1 MKVDPVPSVLRHV
14 PALHGGRYSVKEA
27 DHATIDFSSNITPLG
42 TPKSVRRAIRQS
54 IGSIAEYPDAD
65 SPALLSDLGEY
76 AGLPA
81 DNLVAGN
88 GAVEIIYNFCHA
100 FLSPKTRVLMPVPTF
115 SEYEAASRLYNARIS
130 YFDTMNLSDSID
142 EFLAKIPDR
151 GCVFLCNPN
160 NPTGSLLSKNDVL
173 SVARRACQASSL
185 VLLDECFIEMAE
197 SGESVI
203 GCVREHENL
212 VVLRSLTKAFGMP
225 GIRIGYAAAPVR
237 VAEILRRVRVPWGVN
252 SLAQAAARAA
262 IADTSHLAKSR
273 KIIQRESAYL
283 RRNISRLEGFECL
296 ESSANFILIRTTRDS
311 GTLQKALLARGILVR
326 DCSSFRGLDSHYIR
340 IAVRSRLDNR
350 RLVLALEA
358 VQ

>member
-1 MKVDPVPSVLRHV
+1 MNVDPIPSVLSHV
-14 PALHGGRYSVKEA
+14 QASHGGRYSVNGA
-27 DHATIDFSSNITPLG
+27 DSSTIDFSSNITPLG
-42 TPKSVRRAIRQS
+42 TPKSVMRAIKKNV
-54 IGSIAEYPDAD
+54 GSIADYPDAD
-65 SPALLSDLGEY
+65 PPALLSDLGKY

-81 DNLVAGN
+81 DNLVVGN

-100 FLSPKTRVLMPVPTF
+100 FLSPKTQVLMPAPTF

-130 YFDTMNLSDSID
+130 QFDTMNLSDSID

-173 SVARRACQASSL
+173 SIARRAEQASSL

-212 VVLRSLTKAFGMP
+212 IVLRSLTKVFGMP
-225 GIRIGYAAAPVR
+225 GIRIGYAAAPTR
-237 VAEILRRVRVPWGVN
+237 ITKILRRIRVPWSVN

-262 IADTSHLAKSR
+262 VADPSHLAKSR

-283 RRNISRLEGFECL
+283 RSNISRLEGFECL
-296 ESSANFILIRTTRDS
+296 KSSANFILIRTTRDS

-340 IAVRSRLDNR
+340 IAVRSRVDNR

-358 VQ
+358 IQ